1 MESERCNFFAQA
13 KAPNPS
19 LTILY
24 VVLFNQDFK
33 DNCFEA
39 AGDGISQGYVD
50 ISSGVRV
57 RANHGVSRAKTV
69 LLPSTR
75 IIHIRAAGGPLA
87 QS

>member
-1 MESERCNFFAQA
+1 MQLFLPRQRRQIQVSQFYMLYFLIR
-13 KAPNPS
+13 
-19 LTILY
+19 ILRIA
-24 VVLFNQDFK
+24 V
-33 DNCFEA
+33 FEA
-39 AGDGISQGYVD
+39 AGDGITRGCVD
-50 ISSGVRV
+50 ISSGVQV